1 MSDRPGFMV
10 YFDIRPA
17 VLRLDLAQ
25 RGALFTALLD
35 YAETGT
41 LPDKLDDLTGMAFDL
56 IRPKLDK
63 DAERYA
69 DKKLRSR
76 YAAYCKVQDDRS
88 EGRLSFEEWA
98 ASEASASER

>member
-10 YFDIRPA
+10 YFDILPA

-35 YAETGT
+35 YAKTGK
-41 LPDKLDDLTGMAFDL
+41 LPDELDALTGMAFDL

-76 YAAYCKVQDDRS
+76 YAAYCKVQDDRR
-88 EGRLSFEEWA
+88 EARLSFEEWA